1 MERITLCIRTR
12 KTSGTIRLRFRLID
26 GRKVQLYHKSQ
37 IMADL
42 DDLKKFGRDGSLR
55 SRVRKFNEQLL
66 SDISNELCA
75 MHKAYRMMKKDC
87 KESQFHSKTFEEK
100 VNAILYHTQDAV
112 AAKETETLYSRFVR
126 FVNSQKQHGIVGSSR
141 IVTYRTVADK
151 LFRYLTIFNKL
162 QYVPAD
168 FNTED
173 ILEFRGFIINEC
185 QYVGEYP
192 ELYRNLDG
200 RSLPTKPLNQNS
212 ATLKLRALSAFFNE
226 LENCDEIQKSPF
238 RRLSKTRRQESLRE
252 QYDEPFALSAE
263 EFMTVMNTNV
273 PEDLREVKEVFL
285 LHCSLGCRIG
295 DFMRLDMG
303 NVAVTED
310 GIPYLHY
317 IARKTAKTATGR
329 KEKTT
334 PIMLFAIDI
343 IRRRKFRFDVF
354 SRCEAKGRIIYNEKI
369 KQLLRHC
376 KINRPISRYN
386 EATQKM
392 EGIPL
397 YQLATSK
404 LCRKTHIDIAS
415 KIQINMYAT
424 GLHEVGSAA
433 VEHYSKLQI
442 PDLFRLLCLS
452 FDQPQYQVDKDLN
465 IIRQ

>member
-37 IMADL
+37 IVADL
-42 DDLKKFGRDGSLR
+42 DDLKKFRTDGILR
-55 SRVRKFNEQLL
+55 PHVRKYNEKLL
-66 SDISNELCA
+66 SGISDEIDA
-75 MHKAYRMMKKDC
+75 MRKAYGLMKEES
-87 KESQFHSKTFEEK
+87 KENQFHSKTFEEK
-100 VNAILYHTQDAV
+100 VNAILYSTHS
-112 AAKETETLYSRFVR
+112 AAADEEEETLYSRFAR
-126 FVNSQKQHGIVGSSR
+126 FVKSQKQHGIVGSSR
-141 IVTYRTVADK
+141 IVTYRTVTDK
-151 LFRYLTIFNKL
+151 LLRYLTIFNKM

-173 ILEFRGFIINEC
+173 ILEFRGFIINEYK
-185 QYVGEYP
+185 YVEKFP

-200 RSLPTKPLNQNS
+200 RSIPTKPLNQNS

-226 LENCDEIQKSPF
+226 LENCDEIPKSPF

-252 QYDEPFALSAE
+252 QYDEPFALFAE
-263 EFMTVMNTNV
+263 EFKTVVETDV

-295 DFMRLDMG
+295 DFMNLDMG

-310 GIPYLHY
+310 GIPYAHY
-317 IARKTAKTATGR
+317 VAKKTVKATVGR

-343 IRRRKFRFDVF
+343 IRRRKFQFDIF
-354 SRCEAKGRIIYNEKI
+354 SRCEAKGRIAYNEKI
-369 KQLLRHC
+369 KQLLKHC

-392 EGIPL
+392 ESIPL
-397 YQLATSK
+397 YKLATSK
-404 LCRKTHIDIAS
+404 LCRKTHIDMAS

-424 GLHEVGSAA
+424 GLHEVGSTA
-433 VEHYSKLQI
+433 VAHYYKLQI
-442 PDLFRLLCLS
+442 PDLFKLLCLA
-452 FDQPQYQVDKDLN
+452 FKQPQYRVDKDLN
-465 IIRQ
+465 IL